1 MLQHIPE
8 QDDDFTFPHRNLQVK
23 VSKCDFLKYLGF
35 IVGDG
40 ELKVDPAS
48 VTPVF
53 NCASPKNLLQLRVSK
68 QQNFNQN

>member
-1 MLQHIPE
+1 
-8 QDDDFTFPHRNLQVK
+8 LQVK